1 MTMTVS
7 QRGARARPLRR
18 NAGPVLG
25 PHHIARIHRDVAD
38 AGPPPGVQQLDD
50 ADYAALSAAL
60 LAEKGEGPLLVFAYG
75 SLIWKPSGEYGPG
88 QPASVHG
95 WHRSFCLKVL
105 RFRGT
110 PEAPGLMMALDR
122 GGCCRGLVFHLLGDD
137 EAKAVDLLLRREM
150 TNKPPTNVPRWVR
163 AMTADGPVRAI
174 AFTVNTKS
182 WAYQPEHSPE
192 QTARILASACGHW
205 GTGADYLY
213 NAVHHLGL
221 HGIRDSNLWRLQ
233 ALVAQHIERD
243 HVGIEAPPAGL

>member
-1 MTMTVS
+1 MPPRRTV
-7 QRGARARPLRR
+7 
-18 NAGPVLG
+18 GPNLG
-25 PHHIARIHRDVAD
+25 PHHIARIHREVAD

-50 ADYAALSAAL
+50 ADYAALAASL
-60 LAEKGEGPLLVFAYG
+60 LAEKGDGPLLVFAYG

-95 WHRSFCLKVL
+95 WHRSFCLKLL

-122 GGCCRGLVFHLLGDD
+122 GGCCRGLVFPLLGED
-137 EAKAVDLLLRREM
+137 KATAIDLLLRREM

-182 WAYQPEHSPE
+182 WAYQPETSPE
-192 QTARILASACGHW
+192 QTARILARACGHW

-213 NAVHHLGL
+213 NSVHHLGL

-233 ALVAQHIERD
+233 ALVAEQIERD
-243 HVGIEAPPAGL
+243 YGSDDAVPGCL

>member
-1 MTMTVS
+1 MIVS
-7 QRGARARPLRR
+7 KRSAPTRPPRR
-18 NAGPVLG
+18 TAGPILG
-25 PHHIARIHRDVAD
+25 PHHIARIHREVAD
-38 AGPPPGVQQLDD
+38 AGPPPGVQQLAD
-50 ADYAALSAAL
+50 ADYAALSADL
-60 LAEKGEGPLLVFAYG
+60 LAEKGGGPLLVFAYG

-88 QPASVHG
+88 RPATAHG

-122 GGCCRGLVFHLLGDD
+122 GGCCRGLVYPLLGED

-182 WAYQPEHSPE
+182 WAYQPEPSPE

-243 HVGIEAPPAGL
+243 DGSDDASPGCL